1 MITTRSA
8 ACSIATEEQ
17 LSPGTGSPAPRPLP
31 APTAHYRTRHQLQA
45 LLRGTQGSRISAQS
59 LCPPPEHTCP
69 ILTRLTSHLAAAR
82 PAAHLPQSCSSLG
95 ALFCGSL
102 LRCCSWLPRRG
113 SWEHSLALRG
123 PSPISF

>member
-45 LLRGTQGSRISAQS
+45 LLRSKIGR
-59 LCPPPEHTCP
+59 
-69 ILTRLTSHLAAAR
+69 
-82 PAAHLPQSCSSLG
+82 AHV
-95 ALFCGSL
+95 
-102 LRCCSWLPRRG
+102 
-113 SWEHSLALRG
+113 
-123 PSPISF
+123 